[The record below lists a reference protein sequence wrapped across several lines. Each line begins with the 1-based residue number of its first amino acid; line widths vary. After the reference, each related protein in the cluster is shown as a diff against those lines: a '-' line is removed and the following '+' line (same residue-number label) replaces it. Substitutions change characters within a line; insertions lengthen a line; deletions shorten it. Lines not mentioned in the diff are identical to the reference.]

1 MKNNLKSLKTDKLN
15 ISFFEIGHKNSIPV
29 FLMHG
34 FPYDIYAY
42 KDVVEILK
50 KHDLRIIVP
59 YLRGFGPT
67 SFLNKSFLRSGEQA
81 ALGKDL
87 IDLMDG
93 LNIKKAI
100 LAGYDWGG
108 RAACVVA
115 ALYPQRCIGLISC
128 NGYNIQNIKIDSIT
142 PDKPENEKNYWYQYF
157 FHTKRGFNSLT
168 KNRNDLI
175 KFLWKTWS
183 PTWKF
188 SKKDFE
194 LSQESFQNP
203 DFVDVVIHS
212 YKHRYGLVDGDKS
225 YSNIENKLSL
235 TPKIKVPT
243 ITIDG
248 LMNGVREPKR
258 EKNIKKFTNLIKHKL
273 LKNVGHNVPQESPL
287 IFSNFILEIK
297 KYANH

>member
-1 MKNNLKSLKTDKLN
+1 MKNNLKTLKTDKLN
-15 ISFFEIGHKNSIPV
+15 ISYFEIGNENSIPV

-108 RAACVVA
+108 RAACIVA

-225 YSNIENKLSL
+225 YSDIENKLSL

-287 IFSNFILEIK
+287 IFSNLILEIK

>member
-1 MKNNLKSLKTDKLN
+1 MKNDLKSLKTEKLN
-15 ISFFEIGHKNSIPV
+15 ISYFEIGNENSIPV

-42 KDVVEILK
+42 KNVVQILK
-50 KHDLRIIVP
+50 KNDLRIIVP

-194 LSQESFQNP
+194 LSQESFKNP

-212 YKHRYGLVDGDKS
+212 YKHRYGLIDGDKS

>member
-15 ISFFEIGHKNSIPV
+15 ISYFEIGRKNSIPV

-34 FPYDIYAY
+34 FPYDINAY
-42 KDVVEILK
+42 KNVVEILK
-50 KHDLRIIVP
+50 KHDIRIIVP

-67 SFLNKSFLRSGEQA
+67 NFLNKSSLRSGEQA

-87 IDLMDG
+87 INLMDG

-108 RAACVVA
+108 RAACILA

-225 YSNIENKLSL
+225 YSAIENKLSL
-235 TPKIKVPT
+235 TPNIEVPT

-248 LMNGVREPKR
+248 LMNGVREPKH

-287 IFSNFILEIK
+287 IFSNLILEIK
-297 KYANH
+297 KYAYH

>member
-1 MKNNLKSLKTDKLN
+1 MIKSLKTIDAGDLK
-15 ISFFEIGHKNSIPV
+15 ISYFEAGSKNSVPV
-29 FLMHG
+29 ILLHG
-34 FPYDIYAY
+34 FPYDIHAF
-42 KDVVEILK
+42 KEVVPLLL
-50 KHDLRIIVP
+50 DSNCRVIVP
-59 YLRGFGPT
+59 YLRGYGRT
-67 SFLNKSFLRSGEQA
+67 YFLQNDTFRSGQQA
-81 ALGKDL
+81 ALGFDL
-87 IDLMDG
+87 LKLMDA
-93 LNIKKAI
+93 LKINNAI
-100 LAGYDWGG
+100 LGGYDWGG
-108 RAACVVA
+108 RAACIVA
-115 ALYPQRCIGLISC
+115 ALYPERCLGLVSC

-194 LSQESFQNP
+194 LSQESFKNP

-235 TPKIKVPT
+235 IPKIKVPT